1 MNNVL
6 PIKDKNKL
14 EELKEE
20 FKKTG
25 TRNFMW
31 FYTGINT
38 GLRISDLLSLNR
50 NDVRD
55 INNNMKSH
63 ITIVEKKSKKEKRF
77 PICNGLYF
85 ELEKY
90 TRNMK
95 FGEFLFKSQIGV
107 NSPITTVQAYRIIKA
122 AANSIGLENIG
133 THSMRKTFG
142 YFHYQQYHDI
152 AMLQS
157 IFNHSSPSIT
167 LRYIG
172 ISQEEIDKSYS
183 NFSL

>member
-1 MNNVL
+1 MNNVV
-6 PIKDKNKL
+6 PIKDRKKL
-14 EELKEE
+14 EEMKEE
-20 FKKTG
+20 LKKSG

-63 ITIVEKKSKKEKRF
+63 ITIIEKKSKKEKRF

-107 NSPITTVQAYRIIKA
+107 NSPITIVQAYRIIKA
-122 AANSIGLENIG
+122 AANSVGLENIG

-142 YFHYQQYHDI
+142 YFHYQQYRDV

-172 ISQEEIDKSYS
+172 ISQEEIDQSYS